1 MASEKIL
8 KQKAEIVDTI
18 KNSVEKSAA
27 VIFFDYRGL
36 TVEEMNV
43 LRSEL
48 RKENIEVKVY
58 KNTLTKR
65 ALESLKLDLKEAL
78 DGPTAIAF
86 SENVVEP
93 AKIISEFAKKH
104 DALNIKVGIIDGE
117 IASLDIIK
125 ELASI
130 PSHEGLLTMLAGGM
144 IQFVKDLSVGLNLY
158 AEQLED
164 GSSKDEPVKADETKE
179 EATEEVVE
187 STEDKPE
194 ETTEEVVKEENKEE
208 EK

>member
-1 MASEKIL
+1 MVW
-8 KQKAEIVDTI
+8 QGV
-18 KNSVEKSAA
+18 
-27 VIFFDYRGL
+27 RPGL
-36 TVEEMNV
+36 
-43 LRSEL
+43 
-48 RKENIEVKVY
+48 
-58 KNTLTKR
+58 
-65 ALESLKLDLKEAL
+65 A
-78 DGPTAIAF
+78 GAIAF

-144 IQFVKDLSVGLNLY
+144 IQFVKDLSVGLNLN

-164 GSSKDEPVKADETKE
+164 GSDKKEEPVKVEEPKEEVAQEATEEVVETSEEEKQEETSEEVVEEENETKE